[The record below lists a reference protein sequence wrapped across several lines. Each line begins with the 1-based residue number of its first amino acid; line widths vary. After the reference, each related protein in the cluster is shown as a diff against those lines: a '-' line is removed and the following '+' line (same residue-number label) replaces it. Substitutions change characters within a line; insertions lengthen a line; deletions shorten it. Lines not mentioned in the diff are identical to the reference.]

1 MFIHVYRGYT
11 KWECLILFI
20 RSFTAG
26 WGGHSVP
33 SPVVR
38 QGLRP
43 PQGVIGRGRRGVA
56 EEKIRPRQPQ
66 YPVLCQAFARTR
78 NQEKGQEEHSR
89 QASGEHGEHG
99 PVE

>member
-1 MFIHVYRGYT
+1 MGEIKPEPVPT
-11 KWECLILFI
+11 I
-20 RSFTAG
+20 SAG
-26 WGGHSVP
+26 AVP
-33 SPVVR
+33 GEVPVVR

-43 PQGVIGRGRRGVA
+43 PRGVIGRGRRGVA
-56 EEKIRPRQPQ
+56 EEKIRPRQLQ

-89 QASGEHGEHG
+89 QASGEHG